1 MGLKLGAVGATEQVA
16 SQPIDLGAMNQLA
29 LENQEMAQ
37 RPEEINYF
45 RLGSSKVTAHGE
57 YLFPWIIRS
66 VLIQFPCFPF
76 V

>member
-45 RLGSSKVTAHGE
+45 RLGSSKVTENISFLGSFAA
-57 YLFPWIIRS
+57 
-66 VLIQFPCFPF
+66 LIQFPSFPF